1 MNYLSPQL
9 STELR
14 THDCNRTTSRNDCI
28 KPLYMEYNA
37 MSIYREDIAE
47 IISAQIQVALEKE
60 YDRGWKECMEYYWK
74 EREINEKLAEEKDH
88 HAG

>member
-1 MNYLSPQL
+1 
-9 STELR
+9 
-14 THDCNRTTSRNDCI
+14 
-28 KPLYMEYNA
+28 

-74 EREINEKLAEEKDH
+74 EREINEKLEESYDEDKDPYV
-88 HAG
+88 G

>member
-1 MNYLSPQL
+1 M
-9 STELR
+9 R
-14 THDCNRTTSRNDCI
+14 THDRNRTTSRNDCI
-28 KPLYMEYNA
+28 KPLCMEYVT

-74 EREINEKLAEEKDH
+74 EREINEKLEESYDEDKDPY
-88 HAG
+88 AG

>member
-1 MNYLSPQL
+1 
-9 STELR
+9 
-14 THDCNRTTSRNDCI
+14 
-28 KPLYMEYNA
+28 

-74 EREINEKLAEEKDH
+74 EREINEKLEESYDEDKDPY
-88 HAG
+88 AG

>member
-1 MNYLSPQL
+1 M
-9 STELR
+9 R
-14 THDCNRTTSRNDCI
+14 THDRNRTTSRNDCI

-74 EREINEKLAEEKDH
+74 EREINEKLEKSYDEDKDPY
-88 HAG
+88 AG